1 MSESLSSQSDA
12 DLLKRFSKTRCE
24 LAFEELVDRYG
35 RLVMS
40 ISSRALQNQH
50 DAEDVF
56 QATFLVLAKNASKI
70 RKRESLP
77 SWLSGVAYRLSM
89 KLALKRHRKDL
100 ALNAEPQAARDHFAD
115 LERRFDEQAMD
126 EELQSLP
133 SKYRDV
139 LVRFYFLG
147 QTSRQ
152 IAEALGITQ
161 GAADGRIKRGRQ
173 ELRVRLAKRGVA
185 LGAFSVMALSAKT
198 ASASVAPAL
207 AKSAVA
213 AAVAKSSVGAVTP
226 AAMNLAGSELMR
238 TSSMISSVAATC
250 AVVVVLG
257 LGAFGLNLSVATA
270 MAGGPVINTEVAVE
284 PDPQE
289 VQPAW
294 GVVGYI
300 AQESGLAAPLQIDPQ
315 QQGAAEGKAINVP
328 NPGVA
333 GQPVQATTSTEDRT
347 ASSTIA
353 IQEGDPDLPDAFT
366 NYVVQHHPAE
376 DLAYL
381 IGKLIP
387 DARLAADRDRNH
399 ILAVATAAGHETLRK
414 TLGKLDRKQAKVA
427 EQINGSDV
435 YEFKDTDVEQLAE
448 RLQQQ
453 FSTGLVR
460 LTGADKR
467 RGEIVVIGSDEM
479 RARARK
485 EIESIEKDAFKKEIV
500 CQSAITRRWQ
510 HIYRI
515 KGDKEE
521 LIKQARI
528 KSPKATFGFPPE
540 GHLVISGT
548 GAELKPIR
556 ELFEKAEPQSLFAQ
570 TAIDRRGQ
578 AKLRPQMQQAAFA
591 DQNVEMG
598 DPNVRA
604 QDRYV
609 LENMPAADAI
619 EKIQEVVPKAELADF
634 GGNVLLMI
642 GPMELRGAVSD
653 AVTEID
659 PNARKTVHQLVR
671 PAQQAAAPPSS
682 SAGEASGTF
691 ITAKLSQDGKSIAVD
706 MPNGKPVTE
715 TYDVNVPFVVNGK
728 TLIQKQRRNR
738 IVAPAGPSRKLFKTS
753 EIVISTVGGARPTE
767 AQVRE
772 QLDGKK
778 PIILLQADQ
787 KLSDFHRNT
796 LRQSM
801 IMISIPRQDA
811 GPKKHKQ
818 KANDPQ
824 ARTIEPLGIE
834 LAPIDTRTRRLL
846 VDERITGGLRVVS
859 VVEGGAADKR
869 GVRVGDILIGL
880 NRWETTDFREL
891 DYVLRQESTWTNHS
905 VFYVARSSEEGEYSR
920 FFGAMK
926 LAGLKPGAIR

>member
-1 MSESLSSQSDA
+1 MRGAYAEVLTGVRGFAQISKFRAEDRRWRDYCAAMSESLSSQSDA

-56 QATFLVLAKNASKI
+56 QATFLVLAKNANKI

-133 SKYRDV
+133 SKYREV

-152 IAEALGITQ
+152 IAEVLGITQ

-185 LGAFSVMALSAKT
+185 LGAFTVMALSAKT
-198 ASASVAPAL
+198 ASAAVAPSL

-213 AAVAKSSVGAVTP
+213 AAVAKSSVGVVTP
-226 AAMNLAGSELMR
+226 AAMKLVGSELMR
-238 TSSMISSVAATC
+238 TSSMISS
-250 AVVVVLG
+250 AVVTTAAVAVLAVG
-257 LGAFGLNLSVATA
+257 TFGLNAAFARSMAATHP
-270 MAGGPVINTEVAVE
+270 MNLIDTRTEELEESPPIVGAV
-284 PDPQE
+284 
-289 VQPAW
+289 
-294 GVVGYI
+294 
-300 AQESGLAAPLQIDPQ
+300 AQESSNQKAVPELKGDVVIKSNQKGEEALRDVFVRYRESLRRRVGLRNDPRVQ
-315 QQGAAEGKAINVP
+315 Q
-328 NPGVA
+328 VA
-333 GQPVQATTSTEDRT
+333 GLLEENTEP
-347 ASSTIA
+347 
-353 IQEGDPDLPDAFT
+353 GT
-366 NYVVQHHPAE
+366 N
-376 DLAYL
+376 
-381 IGKLIP
+381 IP
-387 DARLAADRDRNH
+387 
-399 ILAVATAAGHETLRK
+399 
-414 TLGKLDRKQAKVA
+414 
-427 EQINGSDV
+427 DV
-435 YEFKDTDVEQLAE
+435 YEFKDRDPAKVRAEVLKELPQTQTKVQGQYLAIFGSEQH
-448 RLQQQ
+448 
-453 FSTGLVR
+453 
-460 LTGADKR
+460 
-467 RGEIVVIGSDEM
+467 
-479 RARARK
+479 RK
-485 EIESIEKDAFKKEIV
+485 KVAKIIRKIEPNAKV
-500 CQSAITRRWQ
+500 
-510 HIYRI
+510 
-515 KGDKEE
+515 
-521 LIKQARI
+521 
-528 KSPKATFGFPPE
+528 
-540 GHLVISGT
+540 
-548 GAELKPIR
+548 
-556 ELFEKAEPQSLFAQ
+556 
-570 TAIDRRGQ
+570 GQ

-619 EKIQEVVPKAELADF
+619 EKIQEIVPKAELADF

-653 AVTEID
+653 AVAEID
-659 PNARKTVHQLVR
+659 PNARKTVHQLIR

-682 SAGEASGTF
+682 SAGGASGTF

-811 GPKKHKQ
+811 GPKKQKQ
-818 KANDPQ
+818 KANDPE

-905 VFYVARSSEEGEYSR
+905 VFYVARSSEGEYSR
-920 FFGAMK
+920 FFGALK